1 MLPGGRCYR
10 GGHCDTAQNPSA
22 LPPAMPVERTNARF
36 VFAGIP
42 AVVAAKFPGVDAE
55 DESKP
60 ICLGQLFPTK
70 SAFLAQL
77 EVIWREGG
85 PEISTAVWPFALSVT
100 TLLDEGMTLY
110 QMYVGRRKGRY
121 YFSDKND
128 MWKDLPVFSGKV
140 HERIQDGDG
149 TVSDLG
155 RLVEEVCTILGID
168 SGILPAKTP
177 AFLRAHLGRTVEIAF
192 TAGDT
197 HEERTWMCAEYNNL
211 MNDDVGS
218 TPSISFKPVLPQQEA
233 FRIALPIILANN
245 MEEYA
250 FGCVGNGHTPSE
262 MVGVFIGCSTCH
274 VCQWTDRHIP
284 SILQQRRMSAG
295 ASYTAHRTPVPPTSF
310 VSTLNL
316 DETNDYTRAL
326 RDSTWARD

>member
-1 MLPGGRCYR
+1 MDHMLPGGRCDR
-10 GGHCDTAQNPSA
+10 GGHCDRAQNPSA
-22 LPPAMPVERTNARF
+22 LPPAMPVERTHARY

-42 AVVAAKFPGVDAE
+42 AVVAAKFPGFDAE
-55 DESKP
+55 DESRP
-60 ICLGQLFPTK
+60 ISLGRLFDCK

-85 PEISTAVWPFALSVT
+85 PEIATAVWPFALSVT
-100 TLLDEGMTLY
+100 TLLDEGIALS

-128 MWKDLPVFSGKV
+128 MWKDLPVLSGKV
-140 HERIQDGDG
+140 HEKIQAGDE
-149 TVSDLG
+149 TLG
-155 RLVEEVCTILGID
+155 KLTEEVCTILGVD
-168 SGILPAKTP
+168 SGVLRDMTP
-177 AFLRAHLGRTVEIAF
+177 WCLRAHLGRDAEIAV
-192 TAGDT
+192 TAGYTD
-197 HEERTWMCAEYNNL
+197 EQRTSICDEYNNL
-211 MNDDVGS
+211 MNDDVGF
-218 TPSISFKPVLPQQEA
+218 PHKIWFKPVLPQQEA

-250 FGCVGNGHTPSE
+250 FGCMGNGHTPSE

-316 DETNDYTRAL
+316 DETNEYTRAL